1 MPVLDVR
8 EQAEWNEGL
17 IRGAIHVPCHD
28 TRAYRAAWL
37 GTSRWPRASCAA
49 LVSGCYQGAKLS
61 SCTHVGAAGRDLA
74 LMVTSVPHWKS
85 GRGGF
90 PHTGYPARS
99 QTMSTTSQTMSTT
112 RESRGRRAIRWI
124 TETFAEYDYA
134 RRRQL
139 EIMLG
144 RDLTRQERP
153 PHPSGIQTAKRP
165 RMVRR

>member
-1 MPVLDVR
+1 
-8 EQAEWNEGL
+8 
-17 IRGAIHVPCHD
+17 
-28 TRAYRAAWL
+28 
-37 GTSRWPRASCAA
+37 
-49 LVSGCYQGAKLS
+49 
-61 SCTHVGAAGRDLA
+61 
-74 LMVTSVPHWKS
+74 
-85 GRGGF
+85 
-90 PHTGYPARS
+90 
-99 QTMSTTSQTMSTT
+99 MSTTSQTMSTT

-153 PHPSGIQTAKRP
+153 PHPSGIQGAKRP